1 MAVKERYFWAALG
14 LIAISWIVNSLYAQS
29 KQLEEPI
36 FLNHYIE
43 TTTDEEG
50 HNYVTFYYLANK
62 NDHSHINYIRLG
74 DVEGF
79 PQGDYFFTSTTAPQ
93 AIDVFNH
100 QELRSINVKLR
111 SFSENT
117 EKQSFNEMAVFY
129 SDGRSST
136 ASIGEVIVHP
146 KRFYANDD
154 TTAMEQPSSGSSNDG
169 SSWDTFRAT
178 EPLTIE
184 KIAFPF
190 DEPIEDRFSFTISGK
205 QTEQPLDALKLPIH
219 LEKDKSV
226 TLRVNFKEKSF
237 VNPFAFAIRISGTT
251 AEGKPFTNYAYY
263 NLFPYVTQDDVNRI
277 IQEKTGRD
285 SGE

>member
-1 MAVKERYFWAALG
+1 MKERYFWAALG
-14 LIAISWIVNSLYAQS
+14 LIAISWIANSLYAHS

-36 FLNHYIE
+36 FLDHYIE
-43 TTTDEEG
+43 TTSDEND

-62 NDHSHINYIRLG
+62 NDRSHINYIRLG

-79 PQGDYFFTSTTAPQ
+79 PQHDYFFTSTTAPH

-100 QELRSINVKLR
+100 QELRSITVNLR
-111 SFSENT
+111 SFSDNT

-136 ASIGEVIVHP
+136 ASIGEVIIHP
-146 KRFYANDD
+146 KRYWNGD
-154 TTAMEQPSSGSSNDG
+154 TRALERPSSGSSNDG

-178 EPLTIE
+178 EPSAIE
-184 KIAFPF
+184 KIYFPF
-190 DEPIEDRFSFTISGK
+190 NEPIEDRFTFTISGK
-205 QTEQPLDALKLPIH
+205 QTEQPLDSLKLPIQ
-219 LEKDKSV
+219 LEKDRSV
-226 TLRVNFKEKSF
+226 TFRVNFKEKSF

-251 AEGKPFTNYAYY
+251 AEGKPFISYSHY
-263 NLFPYVTQDDVNRI
+263 NLFPYLTQDDVNRI
-277 IQEKTGRD
+277 IEDKTGRG

>member
-1 MAVKERYFWAALG
+1 MAVRERYFWTALG
-14 LIAISWIVNSLYAQS
+14 LIAISWIVNSLYAHS

-36 FLNHYIE
+36 FLDHYLE
-43 TTTDEEG
+43 TTTDEND

-79 PQGDYFFTSTTAPQ
+79 PQHDYFYTDTTAPH
-93 AIDVFNH
+93 AIDTYNH
-100 QELRSINVKLR
+100 QDLRSITVKLR
-111 SFSENT
+111 SFND
-117 EKQSFNEMAVFY
+117 EKDAQSFNEMVVFY

-136 ASIGEVIVHP
+136 ASIGEVIIHP
-146 KRFYANDD
+146 NRFYASNDSRVLD
-154 TTAMEQPSSGSSNDG
+154 QPSSGGSNDG

-178 EPLTIE
+178 EPLAIE
-184 KIAFPF
+184 KITFPF
-190 DEPIEDRFSFTISGK
+190 DEPIKDRFNFTISGK
-205 QTEQPLDALKLPIH
+205 QTEQPLDSLKLPIQ

-251 AEGKPFTNYAYY
+251 EQGKPFTNYAHY
-263 NLFPYVTQDDVNRI
+263 NLSPYLTQDDVNRI
-277 IQEKTGRD
+277 IEEKTGRV
-285 SGE
+285 SSE

>member
-1 MAVKERYFWAALG
+1 MKERYFWAALG

-36 FLNHYIE
+36 FLDHYLE
-43 TTTDEEG
+43 TTTDEQD
-50 HNYVTFYYLANK
+50 HNYVTFFYLANK

-79 PQGDYFFTSTTAPQ
+79 PQGDYFFTSTTAPH
-93 AIDVFNH
+93 AIDTYRH

-111 SFSENT
+111 SFSDNT
-117 EKQSFNEMAVFY
+117 EIQSFNEMAVFY

-146 KRFYANDD
+146 QRYYENDD
-154 TTAMEQPSSGSSNDG
+154 TRALEQPSSGSSNDG

-178 EPLTIE
+178 ETLAIE
-184 KIAFPF
+184 KIDFPF
-190 DEPIEDRFSFTISGK
+190 NEPIEDRFNFTISGK
-205 QTEQPLDALKLPIH
+205 QTEQSLDSLKLPIH

-251 AEGKPFTNYAYY
+251 TEGKPFTNYTHY
-263 NLFPYVTQDDVNRI
+263 NLFPYLTQDDVNRI
-277 IQEKTGRD
+277 IEEKTGRGL
-285 SGE
+285 GE